1 MKRLSQKTVESNI
14 TRSLC
19 SLFGLFCKNSGDN
32 FIQFYTIVTSLQQ
45 EAEANGQNGDFF
57 KEKCVDTTNDIFSCS
72 EPCDGVYRTF
82 SGCCNNLINK
92 QYGQIVK
99 FEHQKN
105 SFKILYRKGE
115 CSPKEVPPSSLPFKQ
130 NSAQGG
136 TGQLFSS

>member
-1 MKRLSQKTVESNI
+1 MIQKTI
-14 TRSLC
+14 KADFTRGWC
-19 SLFGLFCKNSGDN
+19 IYGFFCKKFDYNWMLMK
-32 FIQFYTIVTSLQQ
+32 SLQLT
-45 EAEANGQNGDFF
+45 AEAGHKEDFF
-57 KEKCVDTTNDIFSCS
+57 KDTCVNKTNDIYSCS

-99 FEHQKN
+99 FEHQKY
-105 SFKILYRKGE
+105 SLKISYRKGE
-115 CSPKEVPPSSLPFKQ
+115 CSPKEVSPFSLPFKQ